1 MAGVPGTTAWRIG
14 SAALQEKKK
23 NGDLQAR
30 LLDAASTLVKP
41 GGLLVYSTCSIEPE
55 ENEDQVS
62 AFLSR
67 HQHYTHEAACSNMLP
82 AHVIAGSADLQ
93 TLPHVHHMD
102 GAFGA
107 RLRRILQ

>member
-1 MAGVPGTTAWRIG
+1 M
-14 SAALQEKKK
+14 
-23 NGDLQAR
+23 QAR

-62 AFLSR
+62 AFLFR
-67 HQHYTHEAACSNMLP
+67 HQDYTHQPAGSDMLP
-82 AHVIAGSADLQ
+82 AHVIASSGFLQ
-93 TLPHVHHMD
+93 TLPHVHDMD

-107 RLRRILQ
+107 RLKRVPQ